1 MSLDNNNEKINNVV
15 NNISE
20 LNNNTLNT
28 SSNINANLNINN
40 YNHNQSEIL
49 NHNNQ
54 INNILNSISSIHDI
68 SQNINNSFNYSSN
81 PNNINIK
88 NLNNS
93 LLANNNHNKNNLID
107 FNNNDNSINPSLQYI
122 QSLIPQNNHN
132 NNSYQNIEFI
142 SLEQKAKYIIS
153 IINKIISTLN
163 LDPILNS
170 MKKEP
175 MLYKFYKNRILE
187 IISEKLSDEREKIIN
202 NLQKQ
207 NNQLNNDILIMRNK
221 FNDLNKCS
229 NEEKEKILKSIK
241 NLEKEL
247 EIKTEKNTKLFD
259 QIESMTSEI
268 NMKNQQIIFFQN
280 NIENIR
286 IKQDEMKNYLN
297 TVMEQNSKL
306 TNENKDLYKKL
317 EELKID
323 YQNNI
328 QNLNNKINLL
338 QKENETVLKV
348 KIQALRNK
356 LKEKVN
362 IINKLT
368 NNTNDICFDNIETN
382 DNKIK

>member
-163 LDPILNS
+163 LYPILNT